1 VIGHAARPPLAAT
14 KATGSGRFPP
24 DHSDGALHAAL
35 LLSDL
40 PHAVITSL
48 DLDEARRSP
57 GVAAVLGRKD
67 LGMDDTVRH
76 VGDVVA
82 AVAAE
87 TPELA
92 GAALTAIDV
101 AYRRLPVVVDAGAA
115 LEPTA
120 PLIDTDRDS
129 NLALQIDH
137 DQGDVDAALAGA
149 DVVLEA
155 TYRTGR
161 PTHCNLSPRSCTVV
175 ADHGVKVLC
184 SVDAP
189 HFAQRELAHALGL
202 DQNEVRIVVADLPT
216 SSFGGRTSIN
226 RCCEPVAARLAMA
239 TPGVPVR
246 LTYDPTQ
253 EFIAGTT
260 RHAVSARLVAGATS
274 AGRLVALDVDLL
286 ADHGPYD
293 TFVNRIVLGAGRDR
307 ALDLFALDNYR
318 YRGRAMLTNNLMAG
332 EMRGIGATQINFILG
347 SHMDELALRLGLD
360 PVDFLAMNLPEAAR
374 SASAGGLDECLR
386 RGAEEFGWGA
396 ETVPTGHGR
405 RGVGV
410 GIGTHTTGLG
420 TFHGPDTAS
429 ARITVEGGTSVTVAV
444 AAPDSGQGSST
455 TFAQIA
461 AEELG
466 VAVEAVRYAPI
477 DTETTP
483 EDPWGSVAS
492 RGTFVVG
499 AAVRKAAIEARR
511 HLLEAAAA
519 RLDVDGGDLEVI
531 DGTVGVAGG
540 GPSVAIDELAEH
552 TAIRGQ
558 GTVVSNRTPPTYGA
572 YFAEVDVDPETGVV
586 RVERL
591 VAALDVG
598 FAVHPAHCRGQIE
611 GAIGHGIEF
620 ALGAEVVMRDGR
632 PENPSMVD
640 YRLARTVDMPRIE
653 VILVEGGDETGPYG
667 ALGIGTPSLTPVLPA
682 VANAVRNAVGER
694 LGTVPMW
701 PEAVWTAIRSV
712 NQ

>member
-1 VIGHAARPPLAAT
+1 MTVHRVVGHAARPPLAAS
-14 KATGSGRFPP
+14 KATGTGRFPP
-24 DHSDGALHAAL
+24 DHPEHALHAAL

-40 PHAVITSL
+40 PHAAITSL
-48 DLDEARRSP
+48 HLDEARRSP
-57 GVAAVLGRKD
+57 GVTAVLGRTD

-76 VGDVVA
+76 VGDLVA

-92 GAALTAIDV
+92 RAALSTIEV

-120 PLIDTDRDS
+120 PLVHSDRES

-137 DQGDVDAALAGA
+137 SQGDVDAALAGA

-175 ADHGVKVLC
+175 AADGVKVMC

-202 DQNEVRIVVADLPT
+202 HQDQVRIVVADLPT

-239 TPGVPVR
+239 TPGIPVR

-274 AGRLVALDVDLL
+274 AGRLVALDIDLL

-347 SHMDELALRLGLD
+347 SHMDELALRLGID
-360 PVDFLAMNLPEAAR
+360 PVDFLVMNLPEVAR
-374 SASAGGLDECLR
+374 NSPTGGLDECLR
-386 RGAEEFGWGA
+386 RGAEAFGWNA
-396 ETVPTGHGR
+396 DRVATGHLR

-420 TFHGPDTAS
+420 TFHGSDTAS
-429 ARITVEGGTSVTVAV
+429 ARVTIDSGTSVTVSV

-455 TFAQIA
+455 TSPRSSPKRSDSLSRRSGTHPSTRRRRLRTRGDRWRPGACSSWEPPSGRPRSRLA
-461 AEELG
+461 VTSSKLRPLG
-466 VAVEAVRYAPI
+466 WP
-477 DTETTP
+477 
-483 EDPWGSVAS
+483 SMAS
-492 RGTFVVG
+492 TSRSST
-499 AAVRKAAIEARR
+499 ARSGCV
-511 HLLEAAAA
+511 AAA
-519 RLDVDGGDLEVI
+519 R
-531 DGTVGVAGG
+531 
-540 GPSVAIDELAEH
+540 P
-552 TAIRGQ
+552 
-558 GTVVSNRTPPTYGA
+558 
-572 YFAEVDVDPETGVV
+572 
-586 RVERL
+586 
-591 VAALDVG
+591 
-598 FAVHPAHCRGQIE
+598 CR
-611 GAIGHGIEF
+611 
-620 ALGAEVVMRDGR
+620 
-632 PENPSMVD
+632 SMNW
-640 YRLARTVDMPRIE
+640 RR
-653 VILVEGGDETGPYG
+653 
-667 ALGIGTPSLTPVLPA
+667 
-682 VANAVRNAVGER
+682 
-694 LGTVPMW
+694 
-701 PEAVWTAIRSV
+701 
-712 NQ
+712 